1 MIIEVNN
8 LKKSYKND
16 EVLKGITFKVREPN
30 IIALVGPNG
39 SGKTTL
45 LDCMT
50 NILQPD
56 QGNVHLLGKESTDSS
71 LFFEVSYFQ
80 DNRVLYEELTGRQ
93 HLEFICRIQ
102 KLPIS
107 EVDYVAKKVNIASYM
122 NKKVKKYS
130 LGMKQHLLLAIA
142 IINQPKLLIL
152 DEPLN
157 GMDPTSSINV
167 RNLLLELH
175 QMGTTILISSHN
187 LDEIDRLTNDI
198 FFMKDGKII
207 QESINDL
214 EKEYYTISVHN
225 MEKAKQVLNE
235 DLDKVAFYDS
245 YIQINTSKISL
256 DSIIQ
261 KLVKHEIKIVDV
273 NKKTIGAEK
282 RYQELYGGV

>member
-1 MIIEVNN
+1 MNN